1 MRKVRDAKKEK
12 KKETGK
18 TMMAEKIGNINTTM
32 EEILEIAKQYFDRI
46 GTIELY
52 IHTSCKRSVAR
63 RVIVSLTPEAVEKA
77 QYNSCCFCL

>member
-32 EEILEIAKQYFDRI
+32 EEILEIAKQYFDR
-46 GTIELY
+46 
-52 IHTSCKRSVAR
+52 
-63 RVIVSLTPEAVEKA
+63 
-77 QYNSCCFCL
+77 YN